1 MLSDETAETDTAAT
15 ACWGEL
21 FTQRHWA
28 ATVTLC
34 LGVALFAFNAFLVST
49 TLPTAVREIGGV
61 AVIAWATSIY
71 LVLSIVGG
79 AAAARL
85 KARHGARAALIV
97 AALLFLAGTLLAATA
112 SSMTEILVGRALQ
125 GIGEGIIAALCYAL
139 IPELFPGRLIAKVF
153 GAEAVV
159 WAAAA
164 FGGPLLAGFVTD
176 TISWRAAFL
185 INVPVIAIFIALVLM
200 VVPRRSTDK
209 AREPMPLLRLAVI
222 GGAIL
227 LVTFSA
233 AAPSPVAKAVLV
245 LLAAA
250 LLIAMVAQDRTSPT
264 PLLPSDAFS
273 LHTRVGVGLW
283 IVFLMPLAQ
292 ASTAVYL
299 VLTLQTLWGIGATF
313 AGLFNACLALAW
325 SFFAIV
331 VASLGPRTNR
341 AGFIALGPVLLVAG
355 LSTIVAGLVLDR
367 PEVVLIGQI
376 AIGAGYGIAWSFLSQ
391 AVMEGARDGERD
403 RASASL
409 PTLQSAGYAV
419 GAAVAGLVANAAGYT
434 VADIDAVKSASITVF
449 ATSAAI
455 GLLAVIAGLALHRK
469 LTHRAG

>member
-1 MLSDETAETDTAAT
+1 LSNETSAT
-15 ACWGEL
+15 ATARWGEL

-49 TLPTAVREIGGV
+49 ALPTAVREIGGV

-85 KARHGARAALIV
+85 KARYGAQAALIASAV
-97 AALLFLAGTLLAATA
+97 LFLTGTLLAATA

-125 GIGEGIIAALCYAL
+125 GIGEGIISALCYAL

-164 FGGPLLAGFVTD
+164 FGGPLLAGFVTE

-185 INVPVIAIFIALVLM
+185 INVPVIVIFVALVLM
-200 VVPRRSTDK
+200 VVPRGSADGTRL
-209 AREPMPLLRLAVI
+209 PMPIFRLAVI
-222 GGAIL
+222 GAGIL

-233 AAPSPVAKAVLV
+233 VAPSPLAKGALV

-250 LLIAMVAQDRTSPT
+250 LLVATVVRDRRSAV

-273 LHTRVGVGLW
+273 PRTRVGVGLS

-292 ASTAVYL
+292 ASTTVYL
-299 VLTLQTLWGIGATF
+299 VLTLQTLWGLGATA
-313 AGLFNACLALAW
+313 AGAFNACLALAW
-325 SFFAIV
+325 SFVAIA

-355 LSTIVAGLVLDR
+355 LSTIVAGFVLDR
-367 PEVVLIGQI
+367 AVVVLAGQI
-376 AIGAGYGIAWSFLSQ
+376 VIGSGFGISWAFLSQ
-391 AVMEGARDGERD
+391 AVMESARPGERD

-419 GAAVAGLVANAAGYT
+419 GAAVAGLAANAAGYT
-434 VADIDAVKSASITVF
+434 VADIDAVRSAAVTVF

-455 GLLAVIAGLALHRK
+455 GLLAVLAGMALRRDLAG
-469 LTHRAG
+469 RAT

>member
-1 MLSDETAETDTAAT
+1 MLSDETATTSAS
-15 ACWGEL
+15 WGEL

-79 AAAARL
+79 ASAARL
-85 KARHGARAALIV
+85 KARHGARAALI
-97 AALLFLAGTLLAATA
+97 AAGVLFLAGTLLAATA
-112 SSMTEILVGRALQ
+112 SSMTQILVGRALQ
-125 GIGEGIIAALCYAL
+125 GVGEGIIAALCYAL

-164 FGGPLLAGFVTD
+164 FGAPLLAGLVTE

-185 INVPVIAIFIALVLM
+185 INVPVIAIFIALVVM
-200 VVPRRSTDK
+200 VVPRGSADA
-209 AREPMPLLRLAVI
+209 ARAPMPLLRLAVI
-222 GGAIL
+222 GSGIL

-233 AAPSPVAKAVLV
+233 VAPSAIAKTGLV

-250 LLIAMVAQDRTSPT
+250 LLIATVARDRTSPS

-273 LHTRVGVGLW
+273 LRTRVGVGLW

-299 VLTLQTLWGIGATF
+299 VLTLQTLWGLGAAV

-325 SFFAIV
+325 SFFAIA
-331 VASLGPRTNR
+331 VATLGPRTNR
-341 AGFIALGPVLLVAG
+341 PAFIALGPALLVAG
-355 LSTIVAGLVLDR
+355 LSTIVAGLMLDR
-367 PEVVLIGQI
+367 PVVTLVGQI
-376 AIGAGYGIAWSFLSQ
+376 GIGAGFGVSWSFLSQ

-403 RASASL
+403 RASAAL

-434 VADIDAVKSASITVF
+434 VTDIDAVRSASITVF
-449 ATSAAI
+449 ATSAVI
-455 GLLAVIAGLALHRK
+455 GLLAVTAGLVLHRK
-469 LTHRAG
+469 LTHHAP